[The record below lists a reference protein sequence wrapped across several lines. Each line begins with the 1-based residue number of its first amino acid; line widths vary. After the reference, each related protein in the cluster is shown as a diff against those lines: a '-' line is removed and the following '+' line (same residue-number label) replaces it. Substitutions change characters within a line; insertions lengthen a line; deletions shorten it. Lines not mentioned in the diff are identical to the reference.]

1 MEHATERSVWDEQ
14 RKRTNWNPLKKH
26 QIANIEL
33 GKRNERSLGDMTLL
47 KKDISKY
54 FTRKLQ
60 KTR

>member
-1 MEHATERSVWDEQ
+1 MEHATERSVWDKQ
-14 RKRTNWNPLKKH
+14 RKRTNWNLLKKH
-26 QIANIEL
+26 QIPNIEL

-60 KTR
+60 KAR